1 MEVTAMKRLI
11 KTLIATSLI
20 AFSLI
25 CIGMTASA
33 TTISVTGTVEKA
45 GGRYVLLTVNDV
57 YVLAG
62 DQIPAEIIG
71 MEITVTGT
79 VETENDIKVM
89 DLYIYDT
96 VEPGFKKT

>member
-1 MEVTAMKRLI
+1 MKRLK
-11 KTLIATSLI
+11 KTSTAISLI

-25 CIGMTASA
+25 FISMAASA
-33 TTISVTGTVEKA
+33 ATISVTGTVEKA

-57 YVLAG
+57 YVLGG

-79 VETENDIKVM
+79 VETINKVKVIS
-89 DLYIYDT
+89 LYIYDK
-96 VEPGFKKT
+96 VEPKSSKT